1 MNGIIKIDGNKKE
14 VEANANL
21 IKLISSELTIYDKV
35 YLCNNLN
42 KTKKRTKNSKLLNAN
57 KYFGSAIYAS
67 NSKINI
73 YGGEISN
80 NIHEIFIDEKNK
92 ESQLP
97 ERCFFAWK
105 MISGLLDISIQKYQ
119 EKCERNS
126 VAARKRWQGN
136 LRSPKNGMQ
145 MDSNT
150 DTKNNTDTKI
160 DNKTKNDTKNNTET
174 KKTVSFQRPTL
185 DEVKAYC
192 QSINSPID
200 AEQFYNFYEAKD
212 WMLGKNHIK
221 KWKCCIRTWERN
233 QTKTD
238 KTYIS
243 DSQKE
248 A

>member
-1 MNGIIKIDGNKKE
+1 MDKLDRYPKSLVIHGDWWNFIQFMSMEERGYLFTCI
-14 VEANANL
+14 L
-21 IKLISSELTIYDKV
+21 KLINQNPIE
-35 YLCNNLN
+35 
-42 KTKKRTKNSKLLNAN
+42 
-57 KYFGSAIYAS
+57 
-67 NSKINI
+67 
-73 YGGEISN
+73 
-80 NIHEIFIDEKNK
+80 

-185 DEVKAYC
+185 DEVKTYC

-221 KWKCCIRTWERN
+221 KWKCCVRTWERN
-233 QTKTD
+233 QTKTN

-248 A
+248 AWMKGEI

>member
-1 MNGIIKIDGNKKE
+1 MDKLKHYPKSLVIHGDWWNFIQFMSMEERGYLFTCI
-14 VEANANL
+14 L
-21 IKLISSELTIYDKV
+21 KLINQNPIE
-35 YLCNNLN
+35 
-42 KTKKRTKNSKLLNAN
+42 
-57 KYFGSAIYAS
+57 
-67 NSKINI
+67 
-73 YGGEISN
+73 
-80 NIHEIFIDEKNK
+80 

-126 VAARKRWQGN
+126 VAAHKRWQGN

-150 DTKNNTDTKI
+150 DNKNNTDTKI
-160 DNKTKNDTKNNTET
+160 DNKTKNDNKNNTET

-221 KWKCCIRTWERN
+221 KWKCCVRTWERN
-233 QTKTD
+233 QTKTN

-248 A
+248 AWMKGEI